1 MKRPISRLMAL
12 LPRLKG
18 RHGGAAVAR
27 RRRLRRLLH
36 RTPVRDRGFA
46 VSPLRLALGVGV
58 VVALSFLL
66 AVRVFPSRASWH
78 VGETADREIVAQRTV
93 RYEDTEA
100 TDRQREDAAQQAE
113 KKYEQIPAAASAASE
128 AVRGVFDRIDEA
140 AVQAR
145 PSPPQHHAVKPL
157 LRSAAGPTARSIRAD
172 GIAADLKSQSNL
184 VVDPEN
190 IAVLLAQGA
199 GVRQQ
204 ARDIAIKLVERE
216 MDHAI
221 TAGTSDL
228 DDARDVIARSD
239 AVNDLPIS
247 GVREAIAEIAVAS
260 LRPTRRY
267 DQRATERTRDAARA
281 SVVPQMRRLPAGAT
295 VIRPGDKVT
304 RVDIDKLTALGL
316 RSDRLDASAVM
327 VIVALV
333 AFLVG
338 LVAAYLR
345 RFHRDLYENTAEL
358 LLLAVLC
365 VFSVLGLKIGSAL
378 LGLSVP
384 GVHFGYLGMM
394 CVASAGMVIALLI
407 SPRVATL
414 VVSLLAVASGLVMNN
429 ELRFTVITLGS
440 SLVGIVAVTA
450 LRNRNDLLRA
460 TLLLCGA
467 NALLNVLAGQ
477 WEGDLPQEILLSM
490 VWGVV
495 SGVFALGLFYIG
507 VALLERPFGIT
518 THLRLL
524 EITDPATPILQEF
537 RLRVPGT
544 YAHSL
549 MVSNLAQAAAEA
561 IGADPLLVRVA
572 AYYHDIGKMNRPEFF
587 IENQSNAENIHD
599 RISPSLS
606 AIILASHVKE
616 GVELAQEIGLPPRVR
631 ELIQQHHGTS
641 LMKYFYHRATNG
653 LPDPRLEA
661 QFRYAGPKPQTKE
674 AAILMLADTVEAAS
688 RTLDRPTL
696 SRVAEFVARMIE
708 EKRADGQLDECDLT
722 LRDLAT
728 IEDVLTR
735 TLSGAL
741 HARVEYPS
749 ERTEPKVTP
758 MPSLSLEPI
767 PPPTPF
773 EDLSVMA
780 MTGGACLPSDLASE
794 LITPH
799 GDNDPDDARPAPPA
813 LAPGRSGSQKTPRRR
828 R

>member
-1 MKRPISRLMAL
+1 VP
-12 LPRLKG
+12 
-18 RHGGAAVAR
+18 
-27 RRRLRRLLH
+27 
-36 RTPVRDRGFA
+36 DRGYD
-46 VSPLRLALGVGV
+46 VSPTRVLLGIGTVII
-58 VVALSFLL
+58 LSFLFAIRL
-66 AVRVFPSRASWH
+66 FPSRASWR
-78 VGETADREIVAQRTV
+78 VGETADREIIAQRTV
-93 RYEDTEA
+93 RYEDSEA
-100 TDRQREDAAQQAE
+100 TNRQRDEAAQQVENIYAT
-113 KKYEQIPAAASAASE
+113 IPGAASAASE
-128 AVRGVFDRIDEA
+128 AAGSIFDRIDDA
-140 AVQAR
+140 ASAR
-145 PSPPQHHAVKPL
+145 AKASMPVPGHDASKLLSRPTPTPVPAVT
-157 LRSAAGPTARSIRAD
+157 AATV
-172 GIAADLKSQSNL
+172 IAADLSRQINRH
-184 VVDPEN
+184 VDPSL
-190 IAVLLAQGA
+190 IASLIAQGST
-199 GVRQQ
+199 VRQQ
-204 ARDIAIKLVERE
+204 ARDIAVNLVSRE

-221 TAGTSDL
+221 TADTADL
-228 DDARDVIARSD
+228 TDARDTIARSE
-239 AVNDLPIS
+239 ALRELPS
-247 GVREAIAEIAVAS
+247 HGVREATAVIAGAA
-260 LRPTRRY
+260 LRPTRRF
-267 DQRATERTRDAARA
+267 DERATNREREAARS
-281 SVVPQMRRLPAGAT
+281 SVTPQIRRLPAGAT

-304 RVDIDKLTALGL
+304 QTDIDKFTALGL
-316 RSDRLDASAVM
+316 RSDTLDASAVG

-338 LVAAYLR
+338 LVAAYLH
-345 RFHRDLYENTAEL
+345 RFHPDLYDNTAHL
-358 LLLAVLC
+358 LLLAILSTV
-365 VFSVLGLKIGSAL
+365 SVLGLKIGSAL

-394 CVASAGMVIALLI
+394 CVASAGMVIALLV

-414 VVSLLAVASGLVMNN
+414 VVALLAVASGLILNN

-440 SLVGIVAVTA
+440 SLVGIVAVTT

-495 SGVFALGLFYIG
+495 SGVFALALFYIG

-518 THLRLL
+518 THLQLL
-524 EITDPATPILQEF
+524 ELTDPATPILQEF

-572 AYYHDIGKMNRPEFF
+572 SYYHDIGKMNRPEFF

-616 GVELAQEIGLPPRVR
+616 GLEIAQEIGLPPRVR

-653 LPDPRLEA
+653 LPDTRLEA

-674 AAILMLADTVEAAS
+674 AAILMLADSVEAAS
-688 RTLDRPTL
+688 RTLERPTPA
-696 SRVAEFVARMIE
+696 RIAEFVARMVE
-708 EKRADGQLDECDLT
+708 EKRADGQLDESDLT
-722 LRDLAT
+722 LRDLTAVQ
-728 IEDVLTR
+728 EVLTR

-741 HARVEYPS
+741 HARVDYPS
-749 ERTEPKVTP
+749 ESTEPKVTP
-758 MPSLSLEPI
+758 I
-767 PPPTPF
+767 PPLGLDRIAAPASYEELPMVAVPVEPLLQAT
-773 EDLSVMA
+773 LS
-780 MTGGACLPSDLASE
+780 DE
-794 LITPH
+794 IITAH
-799 GDNDPDDARPAPPA
+799 GDNGPDDARPSPPTVG
-813 LAPGRSGSQKTPRRR
+813 PGRGSSQKTSRRR